1 MADGFN
7 EARALRVTELMTEY
21 QSLLRRIAEYAPNPP
36 PEEYFEH
43 GYEVL
48 RQCRAEAQAVL
59 LVPYPIDL
67 SSMPNGS
74 GDQEKRQL
82 QRYHRSPSKNW
93 TALTKFRIIVDAS
106 ARRFQAKKIY
116 LRAVAAVRWSN
127 ARNAILQG
135 TPHAAQATQ
144 QQQTNNNL
152 RIVSAIAA
160 TIWLTSLTALKELA
174 AVTDARIINDFRQA
188 DTQAGYWLVDDPP
201 LATILNWIRSQGS
214 A

>member
-7 EARALRVTELMTEY
+7 EARALRVTELMTDY
-21 QSLLRRIAEYAPNPP
+21 QGLLRRIAEYAPNPS

-82 QRYHRSPSKNW
+82 QR
-93 TALTKFRIIVDAS
+93 IILDAS

-127 ARNAILQG
+127 ARTAILQG

-144 QQQTNNNL
+144 LQQTNNNL

-160 TIWLTSLTALKELA
+160 TVGLTSLTAFKELA
-174 AVTDARIINDFRQA
+174 AVTDARIVNDFRQA

-201 LATILNWIRSQGS
+201 LATILNWIRSHGS

>member
-7 EARALRVTELMTEY
+7 EARALRVTELMTDY
-21 QSLLRRIAEYAPNPP
+21 QSLLQRIAEYAPNPP

-59 LVPYPIDL
+59 LVPYPLDI

-82 QRYHRSPSKNW
+82 QR
-93 TALTKFRIIVDAS
+93 IIIDAS

-144 QQQTNNNL
+144 LQQTNNSL
-152 RIVSAIAA
+152 RI
-160 TIWLTSLTALKELA
+160 ELA

-188 DTQAGYWLVDDPP
+188 DTQAGYWLVDDPL

-214 A
+214 H

>member
-152 RIVSAIAA
+152 RI
-160 TIWLTSLTALKELA
+160 ELA